1 MSRLEAYL
9 AMERQMLRLDEI
21 GDAYADDLRD
31 AMDPL
36 WHRLSPEERAF
47 LNGRT
52 IPDRIEELEPIHGAL
67 VACRFSRDR
76 EIVVDADPFHSS
88 SWSIAA

>member
-9 AMERQMLRLDEI
+9 ALEREMLRLDEA
-21 GDAYADDLRD
+21 GDEYADALRD

-36 WHRLSPEERAF
+36 WHLLGPEERAF

-52 IPDRIEELEPIHGAL
+52 IPDRIEELEPIHGAC
-67 VACRFSRDR
+67 VASRFSRDR
-76 EIVVDADPFHSS
+76 AIVVDSEPFHSS
-88 SWSIAA
+88 SWGVAA